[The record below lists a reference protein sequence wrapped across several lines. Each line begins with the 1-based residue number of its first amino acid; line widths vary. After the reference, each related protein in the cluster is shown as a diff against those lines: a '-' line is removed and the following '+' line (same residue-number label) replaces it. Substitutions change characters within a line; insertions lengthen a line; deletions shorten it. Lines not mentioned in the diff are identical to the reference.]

1 MLRIRYVST
10 KGSGY
15 GFGGKEAVAVRV
27 RKAGYGSVQNVVVME
42 TVGWIIALGGGL
54 VGLDSYRY
62 LID

>member
-27 RKAGYGSVQNVVVME
+27 R
-42 TVGWIIALGGGL
+42 IISLGGGL